1 MKKDIV
7 VAAVSVVLIAGVTF
21 GLAALSRDLPLSPS
35 QPFTAASSAAQPATL
50 LPDDKVVMR
59 VNGEPV
65 SEREFM
71 AFLENAPEEARPL
84 YASPQ
89 GRHAI
94 AEELVRLKVLEQEA
108 RRLGIADSPEVVTQ
122 INMARSQIT
131 AGRAL
136 QAIVEKVADE
146 KMRAAFEQEKATSV
160 TLRHILVAFAGGAVP
175 PRDGAEPL
183 SEAAAMQKA
192 QRLAGMIKAG
202 ADFEQVARAESDDQQ
217 SGAEGGMLGPARPD
231 MLPPDIA
238 PTVARLQP
246 GQISEPTKTQFGIHI
261 FRVEEPSLEQL
272 TPMIRQRVMQQTAQ
286 EEMTRLQK
294 GAKVDL
300 DPKFFPQAPQG
311 GVPPGAPVPQP
322 GRGTPQPQ
330 S

>member
-1 MKKDIV
+1 VKKDIV
-7 VAAVSVVLIAGVTF
+7 VAAISVVLIAGVTF

-35 QPFTAASSAAQPATL
+35 QPFTASAGAGQPATL

-108 RRLGIADSPEVVTQ
+108 RRLGIADSPEVITQ

-136 QAIVEKVADE
+136 QAIVEKLADE
-146 KMRAAFEQEKATSV
+146 RMRAAFEEERSSSI
-160 TLRHILVAFAGGAVP
+160 TLRHILVAYEGGAVP
-175 PRDGAEPL
+175 ARDGESR
-183 SEAAAMQKA
+183 SESAAMQKA
-192 QRLAGMIKAG
+192 ERLAAMIRSG
-202 ADFEQVARAESDDQQ
+202 AEFEQVARAESDDQQ
-217 SGAEGGMLGPARPD
+217 SGAEGGLLGPARPD

-238 PTVARLQP
+238 PIIAQLQP
-246 GQISEPTKTQFGIHI
+246 GQISNPTKTQFGVHI

-272 TPMIRQRVMQQTAQ
+272 TPMLRQRVMQQTAQ

-300 DPKFFPQAPQG
+300 DPKFFPFTPPDDA
-311 GVPPGAPVPQP
+311 PPGAPVPQP
-322 GRGTPQPQ
+322 GRGAPQPQ

>member
-1 MKKDIV
+1 VKKDIV
-7 VAAVSVVLIAGVTF
+7 VAAVSVVLIAGITF

-35 QPFTAASSAAQPATL
+35 QPFTPSASAGQPATL

-108 RRLGIADSPEVVTQ
+108 RRLGIADSPEVITQ

-136 QAIVEKVADE
+136 QAIVEKLADE
-146 KMRAAFEQEKATSV
+146 RMRAAFEEERSSSV
-160 TLRHILVAFAGGAVP
+160 TLRHILIAYEGGAVP
-175 PRDGAEPL
+175 PRDGEPRA
-183 SEAAAMQKA
+183 EAAAMQKA
-192 QRLAGMIKAG
+192 QRLVAMIRSG

-217 SGAEGGMLGPARPD
+217 SGAEGGLLGPARPD
-231 MLPPDIA
+231 MLPPDVA
-238 PTVARLQP
+238 PIVAQLKP
-246 GQISEPTKTQFGIHI
+246 GQVSNPTKTQFGIHI

-272 TPMIRQRVMQQTAQ
+272 TPLLRQRVMQQTAQ

-300 DPKFFPQAPQG
+300 DPKFFPFTPQDGAAP
-311 GVPPGAPVPQP
+311 GVPVPQP
-322 GRGTPQPQ
+322 ERGGPQPQ
-330 S
+330 F